1 MVGSG
6 KIGTQP
12 TDDVAVLPSSQILS
26 ESKSGSSGSNSGS
39 GGDNADQSHS
49 SGVASGRA
57 LSGGHGSVVVAV
69 VGVGAVTMV
78 VLSALL

>member
-12 TDDVAVLPSSQILS
+12 TDDVAALPGSQILS
-26 ESKSGSSGSNSGS
+26 DTSKTGSSGSNSGS

-49 SGVASGRA
+49 SGAAG
-57 LSGGHGSVVVAV
+57 LGGHGLGVVAA
-69 VGVGAVTMV
+69 VGVGAATMV
-78 VLSALL
+78 VWSALL

>member
-12 TDDVAVLPSSQILS
+12 TDDVAALPGSQILS

-49 SGVASGRA
+49 SGAAGVRQGMGAVAF
-57 LSGGHGSVVVAV
+57 
-69 VGVGAVTMV
+69 VGVGAATMV
-78 VLSALL
+78 VWSALL